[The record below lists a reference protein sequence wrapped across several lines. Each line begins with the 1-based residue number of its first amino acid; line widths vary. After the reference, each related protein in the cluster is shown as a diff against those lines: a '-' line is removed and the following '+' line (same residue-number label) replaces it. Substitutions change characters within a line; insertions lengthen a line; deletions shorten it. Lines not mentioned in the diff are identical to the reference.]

1 MTTVDPTSVEPSPH
15 PFPLWP
21 SAVGVSYDIA
31 AAFGGQPARY
41 LSVAVGGTL
50 MLKSPDTAG
59 YVPHVV
65 TSGQTVVGQFSAVEA
80 TGSTAYGLT
89 FWK

>member
-1 MTTVDPTSVEPSPH
+1 MAVDPTSVEPSPH

-21 SAVGVSYDIA
+21 AAVGTGYDIS

-41 LSVAVGGTL
+41 CSVAVGGTL
-50 MLKSPDTAG
+50 MLKSPGTG
-59 YVPHVV
+59 GFVSHVV
-65 TSGQTVVGQFSAVEA
+65 VAGQTVVGQFTDVRAA
-80 TGSTAYGLT
+80 GSTAYGLT